1 MNKKLWIG
9 FVTVFVTTQVL
20 EGFVNFFLL
29 DPIYSSYSHIWRP
42 ISEMK
47 LWMLPVTGMF
57 FSFFFVFIFSKGYE
71 GKGISEG
78 IRYGFYV
85 ALWLLFRT
93 LMETT
98 PSCRFLMLSHYNGLR
113 TTHSNMSSPVLFCQE
128 FSACESTHQPCLEGL
143 SIAGMAQ
150 GRPVRFPTMVFVA

>member
-1 MNKKLWIG
+1 MNKKIWIG

-20 EGFVNFFLL
+20 EGFMNFFLL

-42 ISEMK
+42 ISEVK

-78 IRYGFYV
+78 VRYGFYV
-85 ALWLLFRT
+85 AMMVALPNAYGNYAIMQIPYALALQWFVYDT
-93 LMETT
+93 LE
-98 PSCRFLMLSHYNGLR
+98 Y
-113 TTHSNMSSPVLFCQE
+113 V
-128 FSACESTHQPCLEGL
+128 
-143 SIAGMAQ
+143 IAGAILS
-150 GRPVRFPTMVFVA
+150 GVFSLRIDSSASS

>member
-1 MNKKLWIG
+1 MNKKLWVG

-20 EGFVNFFLL
+20 EGLVNFFLL
-29 DPIYSSYSHIWRP
+29 DPIYSSHSHIWRP

-85 ALWLLFRT
+85 ALMVALPNAYGNYAIMQIPYALALQWFTYDT
-93 LMETT
+93 LE
-98 PSCRFLMLSHYNGLR
+98 Y
-113 TTHSNMSSPVLFCQE
+113 V
-128 FSACESTHQPCLEGL
+128 
-143 SIAGMAQ
+143 IAGAILS
-150 GRPVRFPTMVFVA
+150 GVFSLRIDSSAAL

>member
-1 MNKKLWIG
+1 MNKKLWVG

-20 EGFVNFFLL
+20 EGLVNFFLL

-78 IRYGFYV
+78 VRYGLYV
-85 ALWLLFRT
+85 ALMVALPNAYGTYAIMKIPYT
-93 LMETT
+93 LALQWFAYDT
-98 PSCRFLMLSHYNGLR
+98 
-113 TTHSNMSSPVLFCQE
+113 
-128 FSACESTHQPCLEGL
+128 LEYV
-143 SIAGMAQ
+143 IAGAILS
-150 GRPVRFPTMVFVA
+150 GVFSLRVDSPTAS

>member
-85 ALWLLFRT
+85 ALMVALPNAYGNYAIMQIPYILALQWFTYDT
-93 LMETT
+93 LE
-98 PSCRFLMLSHYNGLR
+98 Y
-113 TTHSNMSSPVLFCQE
+113 V
-128 FSACESTHQPCLEGL
+128 
-143 SIAGMAQ
+143 IAGAILS
-150 GRPVRFPTMVFVA
+150 GVFSLRIDSSAPS

>member
-1 MNKKLWIG
+1 MNKKLWFG

-20 EGFVNFFLL
+20 EGLVNFFLL

-78 IRYGFYV
+78 VRYGLYV
-85 ALWLLFRT
+85 ALMVALPNAYGTYAIMKIPYT
-93 LMETT
+93 LALQWFAYDT
-98 PSCRFLMLSHYNGLR
+98 
-113 TTHSNMSSPVLFCQE
+113 
-128 FSACESTHQPCLEGL
+128 LEYV
-143 SIAGMAQ
+143 IAGAILS
-150 GRPVRFPTMVFVA
+150 GVFSLRVDSPTAS

>member
-20 EGFVNFFLL
+20 EGFVNFLLL

-85 ALWLLFRT
+85 ALMVALPNAYGNYAIMQIPYT
-93 LMETT
+93 L
-98 PSCRFLMLSHYNGLR
+98 GLQWF
-113 TTHSNMSSPVLFCQE
+113 TYDTLQYV
-128 FSACESTHQPCLEGL
+128 
-143 SIAGMAQ
+143 IAGALLS
-150 GRPVRFPTMVFVA
+150 GVFSLRIDSSAPS